1 MSSLIPIESD
11 QFVVLVKSLQDQRDQ
26 LLKENKVLKDNFA
39 EAMTLYNKSEDERKQ
54 AEKTNEILRRTLN
67 HKDEMLEF
75 LR

>member
-1 MSSLIPIESD
+1 MSSLIPIESYATEAD
-11 QFVVLVKSLQDQRDQ
+11 LQYALDLIDE
-26 LLKENKVLKDNFA
+26 LKEDVEREHSNYMSALQLADRI
-39 EAMTLYNKSEDERKQ
+39 DIERKH